1 MEILLIYLAAISFLS
16 LVVCYYDKRA
26 ARRKKQRIS
35 EKTLLL
41 LSALGGAAVMYMTMC
56 IIRHKTKHTKFML
69 GLPAIILVQTAIILL
84 ICFKFS

>member
-26 ARRKKQRIS
+26 ARRKRQRIS

-69 GLPAIILVQTAIILL
+69 GLPLIILVQTAIILL